1 MLLLVSNKGIRS
13 SRINSDPGGIYN
25 IYSIYSFPSQ
35 SVTAI
40 HPFVSPDSF
49 FSTLADKSD
58 PAMTRRSSSTTILC
72 VDKVFEACLD
82 KFQLLDLVAA
92 GLVCP
97 LEGVSSSYGLG
108 YDFINPTTAMVR
120 IHLSA
125 TELLHTISYIT
136 LS

>member
-40 HPFVSPDSF
+40 HPFVSPDNF

-58 PAMTRRSSSTTILC
+58 PAMTRRSGSTTILC

-82 KFQLLDLVAA
+82 KFQLLDFVAA
-92 GLVCP
+92 GWL
-97 LEGVSSSYGLG
+97 LSIKGSYQRLRAW
-108 YDFINPTTAMVR
+108 I
-120 IHLSA
+120 
-125 TELLHTISYIT
+125 
-136 LS
+136 